1 MARPQRG
8 GSVPSLP
15 NERERERER
24 TDAMS
29 TEKPLEG
36 QIALVTGASRGIGKG
51 IAVELATAGAKVYFT
66 GRTTAEDPE
75 RPGTVG
81 ATEAEI
87 LDEGGLA
94 VGMVCDHHVDSQ
106 VAAVFERIREDEG
119 RLDLLVNNATAEMGS
134 MVGKKFWELPL
145 DIWDDVIGVGLRSHY
160 VASWYAAPL
169 MIERGRG
176 LIVNVSSHGSR
187 EYLMGVSYGVGKA
200 GVEKL
205 TNDMAKEFTE
215 HGVAVMSI
223 WPGLCKS
230 ENRLVHAETQPD
242 GRVTL
247 FGLDLSYAET
257 PHFPGRAVVALAS
270 DAEPM
275 KRTGQAFWVADLA
288 REYGFTDIDGTI
300 PDAEKLHEQL
310 KHGAPEFWREVLGV

>member
-1 MARPQRG
+1 M
-8 GSVPSLP
+8 S
-15 NERERERER
+15 ER
-24 TDAMS
+24 
-29 TEKPLEG
+29 KPLEG
-36 QIALVTGASRGIGKG
+36 QVALVTGATRGIGKG
-51 IAVELATAGAKVYFT
+51 IAIELATAGAKIYFT
-66 GRTTAEDPE
+66 GRTTTEDPQ

-81 ATEAEI
+81 RTEEEI
-87 LDEGGLA
+87 QELGGEGVGL
-94 VGMVCDHHVDSQ
+94 VCDHHVDAQ
-106 VAAVFERIREDEG
+106 VAEVFERIRKDDG
-119 RLDLLVNNATAEMGS
+119 RLDVLVNNATAEMGA
-134 MVGKKFWELPL
+134 MIGKRFWELPL
-145 DIWDDVIGVGLRSHY
+145 ELWDDLIGVGLRSHY
-160 VASWYAAPL
+160 VASWHAAPL
-169 MIERGRG
+169 MIAQGRG

-205 TNDMAKEFTE
+205 TTDMAKELSE

-230 ENRLVHAETQPD
+230 ENRLVHAETHPD

-247 FGLDLSYAET
+247 FGLDLTYAET

-270 DAEPM
+270 DADPM

-288 REYGFTDIDGTI
+288 REYGFTDIDGSI

-310 KHGAPEFWREVLGV
+310 KHGAPEFWREVLGG

>member
-1 MARPQRG
+1 
-8 GSVPSLP
+8 
-15 NERERERER
+15 
-24 TDAMS
+24 MS
-29 TEKPLEG
+29 QEKPLEG
-36 QIALVTGASRGIGKG
+36 QVALVTGASRGIGKG
-51 IAVELATAGAKVYFT
+51 IAIELATAGATVYFT
-66 GRTTAEDPE
+66 GRSTTEDPQ
-75 RPGTVG
+75 RPGTVA
-81 ATEAEI
+81 ATEKEI
-87 LDEGGLA
+87 LQLGSGRGI
-94 VGMVCDHHVDSQ
+94 GMVCDHHVDTD
-106 VAAVFERIREDEG
+106 VATVFERIRGDEG

-134 MVGKKFWELPL
+134 MVGKRFWELPI

-160 VASWYAAPL
+160 VASWHAVPV
-169 MIERGRG
+169 MIEQGRG

-205 TNDMAKEFTE
+205 TTDMAKEL
-215 HGVAVMSI
+215 HDHDVAVMSI

-230 ENRLVHAETQPD
+230 ENRLVHAETHPD

-247 FGLDLSYAET
+247 FGLDLTYAET

-288 REYGFTDIDGTI
+288 REFGFTDIDGSI
-300 PDAEKLHEQL
+300 PDAEKLHAQL
-310 KHGAPEFWREVLGV
+310 KQGGAPEFWKDVLGG